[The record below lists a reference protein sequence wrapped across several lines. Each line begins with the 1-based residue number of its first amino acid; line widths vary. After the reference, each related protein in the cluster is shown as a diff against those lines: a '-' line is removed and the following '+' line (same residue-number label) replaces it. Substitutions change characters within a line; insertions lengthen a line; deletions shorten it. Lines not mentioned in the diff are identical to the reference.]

1 MKIKSNDKGGV
12 SVSVI
17 YLLTEGVKAQV
28 NGGRLIATKQK
39 ETLWS
44 IPLRD
49 VESLVV
55 GRTAQVTT
63 QAVYAIVEQ
72 GGFIFYVNRNGKIY
86 GTLGDEKISLRRLRN
101 QMHYFEKPEIQLELS
116 KYVVEKKIRSQKNLL
131 RSYGKTNSSPAVKDA
146 VQAIGNTI
154 GKVRNAETVES
165 LLGLEGQAARE
176 YFGVFGN
183 LLSAEGFRWFGRHK
197 HPAPDPVNALLSFG
211 YFYLERE
218 VRIALAAFGADVRV
232 GFFHSNNGRKDS
244 LVYDLM
250 ELFRAAVSDRLVLKL
265 LNLGRLKP
273 EDFIQIE
280 NRSFLSSEGKKKW
293 CRYYE
298 EYMQAGVKEYGGITP
313 RDFIR
318 NQIQVFFKE
327 EVEKVA

>member
-1 MKIKSNDKGGV
+1 M
-12 SVSVI
+12 SVI

-55 GRTAQVTT
+55 GRCAQVTT

-72 GGFIFYVNRNGKIY
+72 GGFLFYVDRNGKIY

-131 RSYGKTNSSPAVKDA
+131 RSYSKSNPSPAVKDA
-146 VQAIGNTI
+146 VQAIGNAI
-154 GKVRNAETVES
+154 SKVRNAETVES
-165 LLGLEGQAARE
+165 LLEIEGQAARE

-183 LLSAEGFRWFGRHK
+183 L
-197 HPAPDPVNALLSFG
+197 
-211 YFYLERE
+211 
-218 VRIALAAFGADVRV
+218 IAA
-232 GFFHSNNGRKDS
+232 
-244 LVYDLM
+244 
-250 ELFRAAVSDRLVLKL
+250 
-265 LNLGRLKP
+265 
-273 EDFIQIE
+273 
-280 NRSFLSSEGKKKW
+280 
-293 CRYYE
+293 
-298 EYMQAGVKEYGGITP
+298 
-313 RDFIR
+313 
-318 NQIQVFFKE
+318 
-327 EVEKVA
+327 

>member
-1 MKIKSNDKGGV
+1 M
-12 SVSVI
+12 SVI
-17 YLLTEGVKAQV
+17 YLLSEGVKAQLSA
-28 NGGRLIATKQK
+28 GRIIATKQK

-63 QAVYAIVEQ
+63 QAVYAIIEQ
-72 GGFIFYVNRNGKIY
+72 GGFIFYVDRNGKIY
-86 GTLGDEKISLRRLRN
+86 GTLGDEKISLHRLRN
-101 QMHYFEKPEIQLELS
+101 QMQYFENPQIQLALA

-131 RSYGKTNSSPAVKDA
+131 RSYGKSNPSPKLKEA
-146 VQAIGNTI
+146 VQAIGNDI
-154 GKVRNAETVES
+154 SKVRNAETVES

-176 YFGVFGN
+176 YFGVYGH
-183 LLSAEGFRWFGRHK
+183 LISAVGFQWFGRHK

-211 YFYLERE
+211 YFFLERE
-218 VRIALAAFGADVRV
+218 VRIALAAFGADTRI

-265 LNLGRLKP
+265 LNLGRIKP
-273 EDFIQIE
+273 EDFVQID
-280 NRSFLSSEGKKKW
+280 NRSFLSPEGKKKW

-298 EYMQAGVKEYGGITP
+298 EYMQTGVKEYGGVTP
-313 RDFIR
+313 RELIR
-318 NQIQVFFKE
+318 NQLQVFFRE
-327 EVEKVA
+327 EVEKAA